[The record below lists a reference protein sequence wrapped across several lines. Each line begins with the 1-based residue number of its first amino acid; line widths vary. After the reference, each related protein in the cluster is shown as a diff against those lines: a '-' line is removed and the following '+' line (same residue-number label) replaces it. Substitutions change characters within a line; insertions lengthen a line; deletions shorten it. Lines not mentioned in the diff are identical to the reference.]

1 MTEDTMPL
9 IELLRK
15 CGADKEVDF
24 LRLAVEEFLAKLME
38 AQVSDRIG
46 AALNE
51 QSEDRTTHRNGYRKR
66 LLNTRVGGL
75 SLEIPK
81 IRKGTYFPSFLEPR
95 RMTEKALMSVVQEA
109 YIHGVSTR
117 KVDDLVQAL
126 GLEGMDKSQVSR
138 ICAELDERIEAFRQR
153 PLKGAFP
160 YLWLDA
166 TYLKVRQDG
175 RVVNMAM
182 VIAIAVNMTG
192 EREVAGFELGPAED
206 QAFWLQFL
214 RSLVARGLGGVQLV
228 ISDAHEGLKQAIAA
242 VFNGASWQRCR
253 VHFMRNVLSHVKK
266 DAQSVVAATIRT
278 VFAQPDLESARKQL
292 KVVATELSKRFPKV
306 QELLLKAGEEVLAYM
321 SFPSEHWRQLHS
333 TNPLERLNREIK
345 RRSDVVGIFPTRNS
359 ALRLAGATLME
370 QGDEWTTCRRYFSQ
384 ESMAKLDREY
394 DDSAALGRVP
404 VPANV

>member
-15 CGADKEVDF
+15 CGADKEVDL

-51 QSEDRTTHRNGYRKR
+51 QSDERTTHRNGYRKR
-66 LLNTRVGGL
+66 QLNTRVGAL
-75 SLEIPK
+75 SLQIPK

-109 YIHGVSTR
+109 YINGISTR

-138 ICAELDERIEAFRQR
+138 ICAELDERVEAFRQR
-153 PLKGAFP
+153 PLEGGFP

-182 VIAIAVNMTG
+182 VIAIAVNLTG
-192 EREVAGFELGPAED
+192 EREVAGFDLGPAED

-214 RSLVARGLGGVQLV
+214 RSLLARGLGGVQLV

-253 VHFMRNVLSHVKK
+253 VHFMRNILSHVKK

-278 VFAQPDLESARKQL
+278 VFAQPDIESARRQL
-292 KVVATELSKRFPKV
+292 RVVAAELSKRFPKV

-384 ESMAKLDREY
+384 ESMAKLNAEC